1 MVTKMETISKPLT
14 RPIQSD
20 HLLIAD
26 SDDTALGAGTLT
38 VHSWRAGPDCG
49 KFIYLF
55 YLLLCCI
62 CPNFHFSHFRCLS
75 SFERRAKDVTGPE

>member
-1 MVTKMETISKPLT
+1 MTQKPKETCQRTCRGPISKPLT

-49 KFIYLF
+49 KFIYLLVIVRNTCK
-55 YLLLCCI
+55 YKIKALGTV
-62 CPNFHFSHFRCLS
+62 H
-75 SFERRAKDVTGPE
+75 K